1 MTHRILRLVLPIAA
15 VAAALTV
22 PASASAIMV
31 GMESSSE
38 LVNTTQTEEQRER
51 ALDLMKQQGVQVVR
65 VNWRWYEI
73 AEGCAGQ
80 SATQLQD
87 HENACYDWS
96 RLDHMVREANKR
108 KMQVLLSIQ
117 QNPSWLH
124 PGKSSP
130 ADGTQF
136 YMGRNQ
142 AEFNRTKVF
151 YSSFHRAAA
160 TRYRNGSPIGFIRN
174 WTVHNEP
181 NSPVFWG
188 GKPNPVW
195 YAQLYG
201 STARA
206 IRAGNPG
213 SRIAPGPTG
222 PTGGTGGV
230 KPLAFL
236 RTFQKFAP
244 RYLPGSMANK
254 RKYIN
259 AYAHNPYPD
268 ATSQPKYMSRRQ
280 NRDYI
285 SMGSID
291 KLFKQL
297 DANPLTRRTK
307 VWATEFGWQTPP
319 ETNRLIRVSTTLQA
333 RFAAEV
339 FDYLDSKRLGRTG
352 RVEIGIWYG
361 LTDPDGAEDW
371 QSGTIFNNG
380 RRKPSFYMFQNM
392 ISVQDAALNG
402 RVKANSRVRVWG
414 RSNTN
419 PGATRLV
426 WRLVGGKCDRRA
438 ARNGFCT
445 VKGQRGVVGTPG
457 AKYAYMTVR
466 RGQRIDFA
474 VYNTATKKYGRYQ
487 RITVR

>member
-1 MTHRILRLVLPIAA
+1 MTHRMLRIILPIAA
-15 VAAALTV
+15 IAAALTA
-22 PASASAIMV
+22 PSSASAIMV

-38 LVNTTQTEEQRER
+38 LVNTTQTNEQRER
-51 ALDLMKQQGVQVVR
+51 ALDLMKMQGVQVVR
-65 VNWRWYEI
+65 VNWRWYEV

-80 SATQLQD
+80 SAKELEN
-87 HENACYDWS
+87 HENPCYDWS
-96 RLDHMVREANKR
+96 RLDNLVSETNKR
-108 KMQVLLSIQ
+108 RMQVLISIQ

-130 ADGTQF
+130 VDGTQF
-136 YMGRNQ
+136 FMGNSQ
-142 AEFNRTKVF
+142 AEFNRTKLF
-151 YSSFHRAAA
+151 YASFHKAAA

-188 GKPNPVW
+188 GRPSPLR

-201 STARA
+201 ATAKA
-206 IRAGNPG
+206 IRMG
-213 SRIAPGPTG
+213 STGARIAPGPTG

-236 RTFQKFAP
+236 RVFQKFAP
-244 RYLPGSMANK
+244 RYIPGGSMAVK
-254 RKYIN
+254 RRYLN

-268 ATSQPKYMSRRQ
+268 VRNQPKYLARRQ
-280 NRDYI
+280 HRDI
-285 SMGSID
+285 VSMGSID
-291 KLFKQL
+291 KLFRQL
-297 DANPLTRRTK
+297 DKSPLTRRTK

-319 ETNRLIRVSTTLQA
+319 ERINRVPLSRQA
-333 RFAAEV
+333 RFVAEV
-339 FDYLDSKRLGRTG
+339 FDYLDSKRMGRVG
-352 RVEIGIWYG
+352 RVEIGISYG

-380 RRKPSFYMFQNM
+380 RRKPSFYMFQRM

-402 RVKANSRVRVWG
+402 RVRANTRVRVWG
-414 RSNTN
+414 RSNVN
-419 PGATRLV
+419 PRGTRLV

-445 VKGQRGVVGTPG
+445 VKGQRGVIGTFG

-474 VYNTATKKYGRYQ
+474 VYDTVAKRYGRFQ